1 MKKDEDIKIG
11 SLGESIACKHLKN
24 IGFSV
29 IDRNY
34 RKAFGEI
41 DIIAKK
47 GGVLHFVEVKTV
59 SREAGEWINPAD
71 NIHKRKMQKFGRAV
85 QGYLFD
91 HKTIG
96 RWKIDALLVVLN
108 PRTKVAKVQMIEL

>member
-11 SLGESIACKHLKN
+11 PLGESIACKHLKSR
-24 IGFSV
+24 GFSI

-59 SREAGEWINPAD
+59 SREAKDGIDPAD
-71 NIHKRKMQKFGRAV
+71 NIHERKMQKFGRAV
-85 QGYLFD
+85 QSFLFD
-91 HKTIG
+91 HKESG
-96 RWKIDALLVVLN
+96 RWQIDALLIVLDLEK
-108 PRTKVAKVQMIEL
+108 RTAKVKMIEL

>member
-1 MKKDEDIKIG
+1 MKKKEHIKIG
-11 SLGESIACKHLKN
+11 PLGESVACNHLKSM
-24 IGFSV
+24 GFSI

-47 GGVLHFVEVKTV
+47 DGTLHFVEVKTV
-59 SREAGEWINPAD
+59 SREAKDGIDPAD
-71 NIHKRKMQKFGRAV
+71 NIHERKMQKFGRAV

-91 HKTIG
+91 HKTSG
-96 RWKIDALLVVLN
+96 RWQIDALLIVLN
-108 PRTKVAKVQMIEL
+108 LEKQTAKVQMIEL

>member
-59 SREAGEWINPAD
+59 SREAKDGIDPAD
-71 NIHKRKMQKFGRAV
+71 NIHERKMQKFGRAV
-85 QGYLFD
+85 QSFLFD
-91 HKTIG
+91 HKESD
-96 RWKIDALLVVLN
+96 RWQIDALLIVLDLEKK
-108 PRTKVAKVQMIEL
+108 TAKVQIIEL